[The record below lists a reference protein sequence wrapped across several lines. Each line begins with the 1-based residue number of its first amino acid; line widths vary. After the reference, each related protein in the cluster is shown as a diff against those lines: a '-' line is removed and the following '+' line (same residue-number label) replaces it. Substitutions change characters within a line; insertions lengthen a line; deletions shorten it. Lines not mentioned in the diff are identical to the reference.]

1 MSKDITGCSFENVN
15 FCCVLLLL
23 LSSIKVINQMF
34 GDFEVSL
41 TQNKFWE
48 IVFFVAQTINL
59 LILKKINPPF
69 SLIILKYN

>member
-1 MSKDITGCSFENVN
+1 
-15 FCCVLLLL
+15 
-23 LSSIKVINQMF
+23 MF

-48 IVFFVAQTINL
+48 IGFFVAQTINL